1 MDSTYD
7 LLTMVLLKDS
17 VLIPVCCDLPT
28 SCIHDCANENAV
40 RKTIPNVAEEGLE
53 PYRFVICTTK
63 NIADVPPSVA
73 DLIRPAVTPEHTVIV
88 LMQNGLNIERPVIQA
103 FPQNVVLSVVT
114 FCGSHQVEIGKII
127 HEDHDRSSIGPFLN
141 PNLDSQ
147 IQHDAAKE
155 FVEIYKASGIAS
167 PEYQTDVGWTR
178 WRKLLYNACLNSLC
192 AITDLD
198 TGRIQIADGAIDNL
212 VRPAMKEICAGAKA
226 FGHDIPDELVEAMI
240 TMDPVTMYNPPSMQV
255 DIRKGRYCEFEN
267 IVGEPVRDGT
277 ARGVPMPV
285 LSVVYHQLAAIQWK
299 LKEKNGL
306 IKIPEPEDFSVKQ

>member
-1 MDSTYD
+1 
-7 LLTMVLLKDS
+7 MVLLKDF
-17 VLIPVCCDLPT
+17 VLIPVCCDLST

-63 NIADVPPSVA
+63 NIADVPPRVA